1 MNIEAYNLDSLR
13 KLVRALQAENKEL
26 RELLEKAE
34 IPYSNSEVF
43 ADTPIRKEEFDLDQ
57 GGRITQQFIDKK
69 LAVRFFS
76 MFWGREDVFAKRAK
90 NGNYYP
96 QCDNRWNNVLCPK
109 KRVRRLIVETA
120 SMHVGPN

>member
-43 ADTPIRKEEFDLDQ
+43 VDTPVRKEEFDLDQ
-57 GGRITQQFIDKK
+57 GEESRSSLLTRSLRSAFSLCFGEERMYLPKGQGMAITI
-69 LAVRFFS
+69 
-76 MFWGREDVFAKRAK
+76 
-90 NGNYYP
+90 P
-96 QCDNRWNNVLCPK
+96 NVITVGIMHYVPN

-120 SMHVGPN
+120 SMLAGLN

>member
-43 ADTPIRKEEFDLDQ
+43 VDTL
-57 GGRITQQFIDKK
+57 
-69 LAVRFFS
+69 L
-76 MFWGREDVFAKRAK
+76 
-90 NGNYYP
+90 
-96 QCDNRWNNVLCPK
+96 
-109 KRVRRLIVETA
+109 
-120 SMHVGPN
+120 